1 MNGSRRWEP
10 CVYHRGSH
18 ADEFLRQYLSSETR
32 RVLLVAGAGFDPR
45 STRIVDLIP
54 AEARKNTRAI
64 LLREER
70 PNPDQTLLDRAIKN
84 RETLMTA
91 FSGAQEHFIQVFADD
106 NAVIGGR
113 SAATLMGSLSL
124 DGVTDI
130 FVDISALSIGIAFPI
145 IKHFMETLSRP
156 EQPVTNL
163 HVLSCDSPPIDNTI
177 RSRPSDRVAPIL
189 GFHGGWGL
197 DAKSHA
203 AILWMPQL
211 SKGKGGVLKRIFQF
225 LINDQPDTVV
235 CPILPFPSSWPR
247 LSDELLEE
255 FANELQVE
263 WSVDVRDLI
272 YADEKS
278 PLDLYRTIL
287 RIDDAR
293 KRVFASVGGSQIVL
307 SPIGSK
313 ALSLGALMA
322 ALERNFTILHVES
335 IGYTLEGG
343 DGPPPSGSEELV
355 HIWLHGDAYGIE
367 DAKEGTRKN
376 EEEID
381 TPSPANNTDRLGNG
395 SVGPG

>member
-10 CVYHRGSH
+10 CIYHRGSH
-18 ADEFLRQYLSSETR
+18 AEQFLKEYLATPER

-45 STRIVDLIP
+45 STRIIDLIP
-54 AEARKNTRAI
+54 SAARNNTQAI
-64 LLREER
+64 LIREER
-70 PNPDQTLLDRAIKN
+70 PNPDQLLVKLAEQN
-84 RETLMTA
+84 RDALVKA
-91 FSGAQEHFIQVFADD
+91 YSNSQEHFIEVFADD

-113 SAATLMGSLSL
+113 SAAKLMGSLSL
-124 DGVTDI
+124 EGITDI
-130 FVDISALSIGIAFPI
+130 FVDISALSVGIAFPI
-145 IKHFMETLSRP
+145 IKHFLEVLDRPRETI
-156 EQPVTNL
+156 TNL
-163 HVLSCDSPPIDNTI
+163 HVLSCDSPPIDRTI

-197 DAKSHA
+197 DAKSNA

-211 SKGKGGVLKRIFQF
+211 SHGKGAVLNRIFQF

-235 CPILPFPSSWPR
+235 CPILPFPSSRPR
-247 LSDELLEE
+247 LSDELIEE
-255 FANELQVE
+255 YAEELQAA
-263 WSVDVRDLI
+263 WSVDVRDLV

-293 KRVFASVGGSQIVL
+293 RRVFASVGGSQIVL

-335 IGYTLEGG
+335 IGYTMEDGH
-343 DGPPPSGSEELV
+343 GPPPPGSEELV
-355 HIWLHGDAYGIE
+355 HIWLHGEAYGTE
-367 DAKEGTRKN
+367 GAKEGT
-376 EEEID
+376 E
-381 TPSPANNTDRLGNG
+381 A
-395 SVGPG
+395 

>member
-1 MNGSRRWEP
+1 MNGARLWEP
-10 CVYHRGSH
+10 CVYHRGTH
-18 ADEFLRQYLSSETR
+18 ADAFLREYLAGKTR
-32 RVLLVAGAGFDPR
+32 RVLLVTGAGFDPR
-45 STRIVDLIP
+45 STRIIELIP
-54 AEARKNTRAI
+54 PEGRANTQAI

-70 PNPDQTLLDRAIKN
+70 RNPEKALLDRAIQN
-84 RETLMTA
+84 RDALMKA
-91 FSGAQEHFIQVFADD
+91 FPGAQEHFIQVFADD

-113 SAATLMGSLSL
+113 SAARLMGSLSL
-124 DGVTDI
+124 DGITDI

-145 IKHFMETLSRP
+145 IKHFMEVLCRP
-156 EQPVTNL
+156 RAPVTNF
-163 HVLSCDSPPIDNTI
+163 HVLSCDSPAIDRTI

-189 GFHGGWGL
+189 GFHGEWGL
-197 DAKSHA
+197 DTKSQA

-211 SKGKGGVLKRIFQF
+211 SHGKGGVLRRIFQF

-235 CPILPFPSSWPR
+235 CPILPFPSSRPR
-247 LSDELLEE
+247 LPDELLEE

-263 WSVDVRDLI
+263 WSVDVRDLV

-293 KRVFASVGGSQIVL
+293 RRVFASVGGSQIVL

-335 IGYTLEGG
+335 IGYTMEEGH
-343 DGPPPSGSEELV
+343 GPPPAGSEELV
-355 HIWLHGDAYGIE
+355 HIWLHGEAYGIKG
-367 DAKEGTRKN
+367 AKEGTQK
-376 EEEID
+376 
-381 TPSPANNTDRLGNG
+381 
-395 SVGPG
+395 

>member
-1 MNGSRRWEP
+1 M
-10 CVYHRGSH
+10 
-18 ADEFLRQYLSSETR
+18 T
-32 RVLLVAGAGFDPR
+32 GAGFDPR

-54 AEARKNTRAI
+54 PQCRANTQAI

-70 PNPDQTLLDRAIKN
+70 PNPERALLELAIQN
-84 RETLMTA
+84 RDALMTA
-91 FSGAQEHFIQVFADD
+91 FSGAQEHFIQVFAED

-113 SAATLMGSLSL
+113 SAARIIRSLPL
-124 DGVTDI
+124 KGITDI

-145 IKHFMETLSRP
+145 IKHFMEVLSRTP
-156 EQPVTNL
+156 ESVTNL
-163 HVLSCDSPPIDNTI
+163 HVLSCDSPPIDRTI

-189 GFHGGWGL
+189 GFHGEWGL
-197 DAKSHA
+197 HTKSHA

-211 SKGKGGVLKRIFQF
+211 SHGKGGVLRRIFQF

-235 CPILPFPSSWPR
+235 CPILPFPSSRPR
-247 LSDELLEE
+247 LPDELLEE
-255 FANELQVE
+255 FADELQAE
-263 WSVDVRDLI
+263 WSVDVRDLV

-335 IGYTLEGG
+335 IGYTVEEQH
-343 DGPPPSGSEELV
+343 GPPPPGSEELV
-355 HIWLHGDAYGIE
+355 HIWLHGEAYGIKGAE
-367 DAKEGTRKN
+367 
-376 EEEID
+376 
-381 TPSPANNTDRLGNG
+381 
-395 SVGPG
+395 

>member
-10 CVYHRGSH
+10 CVYHRGLH
-18 ADEFLRQYLSSETR
+18 ADEFLREYLATDTR

-45 STRIVDLIP
+45 STRIIDLIP
-54 AEARKNTRAI
+54 AEARKHTQAI
-64 LLREER
+64 LIREDR
-70 PNPDQTLLDRAIKN
+70 PNPEQALLDRAIQN
-84 RETLMTA
+84 RDALMTA
-91 FSGAQEHFIQVFADD
+91 FPGAQEHFIQVFADD

-113 SAATLMGSLSL
+113 GAATLMGSLSL

-145 IKHFMETLSRP
+145 IKHFMETLAQTG
-156 EQPVTNL
+156 QPLTNL
-163 HVLSCDSPPIDNTI
+163 HVLSCDSPPIDGTI

-189 GFHGGWGL
+189 GFHGEWGL
-197 DAKSHA
+197 DAKSNA

-211 SKGKGGVLKRIFQF
+211 SKEKGGVLKRIFQF

-235 CPILPFPSSWPR
+235 CPILPFPSSRPR

-255 FANELQVE
+255 YANELQVE

-278 PLDLYRTIL
+278 PMDLYRTIL

-335 IGYTLEGG
+335 IGYTME
-343 DGPPPSGSEELV
+343 DGHGPTPPGSEELV
-355 HIWLHGDAYGIE
+355 HIWLHGEAYGNG
-367 DAKEGTRKN
+367 DAKEGTQK
-376 EEEID
+376 
-381 TPSPANNTDRLGNG
+381 
-395 SVGPG
+395 